1 MKKKKI
7 QKMAFVNPYGKNVKD
22 VKDFIYKIIDEV
34 LNKITNAEKF
44 PPLPKKIR
52 NFDEFNLND
61 LPITESQILKQIK
74 IIINNSMNASNPY
87 YLGHMDS
94 LPTTMSIVGD
104 IICSAINNNMLSKET
119 APILTE
125 IENKVT
131 KNLANKF
138 NLGQNSGGTLLS
150 GGTLSNI
157 QAIALARNRILDTF
171 EKGLTGLKRK
181 PYIFASKES
190 HTSIQKAAMVLGLG
204 TNSVVPIETNKNGQM
219 QITSLDKSIREKIK
233 NNGIP
238 FCIIATAGTTITGSI
253 DNLNDVSKIA
263 NKYKLWM
270 HTDAV
275 YGGALIF
282 SNKFKNKLIGI
293 ENSDSISFN
302 PQKWLYI
309 TKTCSVLLLKNK
321 KYLYSDFFTPL
332 PYVIKNKD
340 EYHGGEVNLQGTRY
354 PDVLKLWL
362 SLQHLGNF
370 SYSEIIESSFKYTNF
385 FKRKLL
391 EINNIKIACDPQT
404 NIICFRYEIR
414 NNNIN
419 QNNIINLNLQKFLLN
434 KHDIFFSIVEYNNL
448 KWLRAVLL
456 NPFFNLRH
464 IKNICSKVSE
474 FTKESKI
481 LKSIISND

>member
-219 QITSLDKSIREKIK
+219 QITSLDKSIREKKDYDWRLYQIGTIEWALRGDTKEINKIIEKVLQNHQDKLSEYK
-233 NNGIP
+233 NG
-238 FCIIATAGTTITGSI
+238 
-253 DNLNDVSKIA
+253 
-263 NKYKLWM
+263 
-270 HTDAV
+270 
-275 YGGALIF
+275 
-282 SNKFKNKLIGI
+282 KNKLFGFFVGQVMK
-293 ENSDSISFN
+293 NSNGKAN
-302 PQKWLYI
+302 PKI
-309 TKTCSVLLLKNK
+309 VNELLK
-321 KYLYSDFFTPL
+321 
-332 PYVIKNKD
+332 
-340 EYHGGEVNLQGTRY
+340 E
-354 PDVLKLWL
+354 KL
-362 SLQHLGNF
+362 N
-370 SYSEIIESSFKYTNF
+370 
-385 FKRKLL
+385 
-391 EINNIKIACDPQT
+391 
-404 NIICFRYEIR
+404 
-414 NNNIN
+414 
-419 QNNIINLNLQKFLLN
+419 
-434 KHDIFFSIVEYNNL
+434 
-448 KWLRAVLL
+448 
-456 NPFFNLRH
+456 
-464 IKNICSKVSE
+464 
-474 FTKESKI
+474 
-481 LKSIISND
+481 

>member
-1 MKKKKI
+1 M
-7 QKMAFVNPYGKNVKD
+7 
-22 VKDFIYKIIDEV
+22 
-34 LNKITNAEKF
+34 
-44 PPLPKKIR
+44 
-52 NFDEFNLND
+52 
-61 LPITESQILKQIK
+61 
-74 IIINNSMNASNPY
+74 
-87 YLGHMDS
+87 
-94 LPTTMSIVGD
+94 
-104 IICSAINNNMLSKET
+104 
-119 APILTE
+119 
-125 IENKVT
+125 
-131 KNLANKF
+131 
-138 NLGQNSGGTLLS
+138 
-150 GGTLSNI
+150 
-157 QAIALARNRILDTF
+157 
-171 EKGLTGLKRK
+171 
-181 PYIFASKES
+181 
-190 HTSIQKAAMVLGLG
+190 
-204 TNSVVPIETNKNGQM
+204 
-219 QITSLDKSIREKIK
+219 
-233 NNGIP
+233 
-238 FCIIATAGTTITGSI
+238 
-253 DNLNDVSKIA
+253 
-263 NKYKLWM
+263 
-270 HTDAV
+270 
-275 YGGALIF
+275 
-282 SNKFKNKLIGI
+282 
-293 ENSDSISFN
+293 
-302 PQKWLYI
+302 
-309 TKTCSVLLLKNK
+309 LLLKNK